1 MITKWL
7 RCNNASGAICGREE
21 DSLLRANH
29 REFGIVKICIKCWS
43 REQGKKNL
51 LSLEG
56 GSGCCR

>member
-1 MITKWL
+1 VLT
-7 RCNNASGAICGREE
+7 CAICGRE
-21 DSLLRANH
+21 DDALLRA
-29 REFGIVKICIKCWS
+29 REFGLIKICIKCWS